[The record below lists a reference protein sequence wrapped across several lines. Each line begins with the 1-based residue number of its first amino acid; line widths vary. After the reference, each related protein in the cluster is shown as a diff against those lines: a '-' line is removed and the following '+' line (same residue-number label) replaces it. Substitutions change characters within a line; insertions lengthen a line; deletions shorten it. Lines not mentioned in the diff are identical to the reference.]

1 MSSVSSVRSGM
12 SSNHQSNSQT
22 NKRGCKESIV
32 WEHFF
37 KETIGDGHFSA
48 KCHYCAEAW
57 SRGKPEFLKGHLAL
71 HCSAVPTNIKLE
83 YMQILIEQPL
93 SSNKTQK
100 INSSNPSITN
110 YFDSSAEVD
119 ASKRERINQALAKG
133 FQNTI
138 FREMS
143 LFAMKI
149 WTDFGGG
156 TNSCKILM
164 AQIRKYSE
172 NYPPYDM
179 EYIDN
184 HDTPEICTHIITHKI
199 QTLHFLRI
207 DTTRLQSMAQ
217 IHSFYITNAK
227 TELNYPNS
235 DLTDDELDTTI
246 QEITAAMAEDDDLFE
261 YSEDNDLFEY
271 GEEEEGEDQN
281 EEEDESLGLNNDILF
296 MEDIMNLSLGFDENG
311 NEDESTTR
319 NEQEIFDHGNR
330 NVNFDAIFSEELLE

>member
-1 MSSVSSVRSGM
+1 EKMSSVSSVRSGM

-119 ASKRERINQALAKG
+119 ASKRERINQAL
-133 FQNTI
+133 
-138 FREMS
+138 
-143 LFAMKI
+143 
-149 WTDFGGG
+149 
-156 TNSCKILM
+156 
-164 AQIRKYSE
+164 
-172 NYPPYDM
+172 
-179 EYIDN
+179 
-184 HDTPEICTHIITHKI
+184 
-199 QTLHFLRI
+199 
-207 DTTRLQSMAQ
+207 
-217 IHSFYITNAK
+217 
-227 TELNYPNS
+227 
-235 DLTDDELDTTI
+235 
-246 QEITAAMAEDDDLFE
+246 
-261 YSEDNDLFEY
+261 
-271 GEEEEGEDQN
+271 
-281 EEEDESLGLNNDILF
+281 
-296 MEDIMNLSLGFDENG
+296 
-311 NEDESTTR
+311 
-319 NEQEIFDHGNR
+319 
-330 NVNFDAIFSEELLE
+330 

>member
-1 MSSVSSVRSGM
+1 
-12 SSNHQSNSQT
+12 
-22 NKRGCKESIV
+22 
-32 WEHFF
+32 
-37 KETIGDGHFSA
+37 
-48 KCHYCAEAW
+48 
-57 SRGKPEFLKGHLAL
+57 
-71 HCSAVPTNIKLE
+71 
-83 YMQILIEQPL
+83 
-93 SSNKTQK
+93 
-100 INSSNPSITN
+100 
-110 YFDSSAEVD
+110 
-119 ASKRERINQALAKG
+119 
-133 FQNTI
+133 
-138 FREMS
+138 
-143 LFAMKI
+143 
-149 WTDFGGG
+149 
-156 TNSCKILM
+156 
-164 AQIRKYSE
+164 

-246 QEITAAMAEDDDLFE
+246 QEITAAMAEDDDSFE

-296 MEDIMNLSLGFDENG
+296 MEDIMNLSLGFDENR

>member
-1 MSSVSSVRSGM
+1 VLAPAKRAVKNIEAK
-12 SSNHQSNSQT
+12 SSNMASCFLELVKMAIAIKNLPSSLDTNFKRQCIRIF
-22 NKRGCKESIV
+22 NKR
-32 WEHFF
+32 WEKLDVMTYLLTFF
-37 KETIGDGHFSA
+37 FHPK
-48 KCHYCAEAW
+48 Y
-57 SRGKPEFLKGHLAL
+57 R
-71 HCSAVPTNIKLE
+71 
-83 YMQILIEQPL
+83 
-93 SSNKTQK
+93 
-100 INSSNPSITN
+100 
-110 YFDSSAEVD
+110 
-119 ASKRERINQALAKG
+119 AKG

-184 HDTPEICTHIITHKI
+184 HDTPEIWWATCRQPDNFI
-199 QTLHFLRI
+199 QQLALKLFAVVPHQVACERVFSVLDWMIGKRRTRI

-319 NEQEIFDHGNR
+319 NEQEIFDH
-330 NVNFDAIFSEELLE
+330 